1 MLPGEGAQA
10 MEDGTLTAALL
21 EQLSI
26 ERRETHN
33 RVLALVQDLSD
44 DQLAWRPTLAAPP
57 IGFHVWHLARWAD
70 LDRAIVEGT
79 PQIWRARDL
88 ARAWGFP
95 DAGLGN
101 DDTGTG
107 MGDSVSNDLVLPPKA
122 ALLDYAAAAFAA
134 LDEALSV
141 LPADSL
147 LQPIKAPENDDSAVK
162 MLTGYLSHD
171 NRHLGM
177 IEALRGAL
185 GITGTAT
192 N

>member
-1 MLPGEGAQA
+1 MTV
-10 MEDGTLTAALL
+10 DRALVAVL
-21 EQLSI
+21 LDQLSH

-33 RVLALVQDLSD
+33 RVLTLLQDLSD

-70 LDRAIVEGT
+70 HDRAVVEGT

-95 DAGLGN
+95 DSGLGD

-107 MGDSVSNDLVLPPKA
+107 MGDSVSADLVLPPKP
-122 ALLDYAAAAFAA
+122 ALVDYTAAAFAA
-134 LDEALSV
+134 LDSALDRF
-141 LPADSL
+141 PPDSL

-162 MLTGYLSHD
+162 MFTGYLSHD

-185 GITGTAT
+185 GLLGSAT

>member
-1 MLPGEGAQA
+1 

-44 DQLAWRPTLAAPP
+44 DQLAWRPALAAPP

-70 LDRAIVEGT
+70 HDRAVVEGT

-107 MGDSVSNDLVLPPKA
+107 MGADVSGGLVLPPKL

-134 LDEALSV
+134 LDGALDCF
-141 LPADSL
+141 PPDSL
-147 LQPIKAPENDDSAVK
+147 LKPINAPENDDSAVK
-162 MLTGYLSHD
+162 MFIGYLSHD

-177 IEALRGAL
+177 IEALRGVL
-185 GITGTAT
+185 GLRGTAT